1 MQKHKQKH
9 MWDNPDKIK
18 EMEEKRYGGQAASG
32 SLSFIVYLRMH
43 MPTYAK
49 ANIAGTGQES
59 SMIAMI

>member
-1 MQKHKQKH
+1 

-18 EMEEKRYGGQAASG
+18 GMEEKRYGGQAASG